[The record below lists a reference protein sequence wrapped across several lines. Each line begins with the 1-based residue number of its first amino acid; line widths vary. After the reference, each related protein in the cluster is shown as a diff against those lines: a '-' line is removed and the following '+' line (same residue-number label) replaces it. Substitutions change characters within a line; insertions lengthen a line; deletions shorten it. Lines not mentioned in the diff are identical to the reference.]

1 MPKKDTQVIDETIDL
16 SNDDEYLRD
25 EKLETLI
32 EKKALTEKDM
42 TIISKLI
49 YSKEYG
55 YLDSVLYG

>member
-1 MPKKDTQVIDETIDL
+1 MPKKDTQVIDETIDV
-16 SNDDEYLRD
+16 SNDDEYLKD

-49 YSKEYG
+49 
-55 YLDSVLYG
+55 